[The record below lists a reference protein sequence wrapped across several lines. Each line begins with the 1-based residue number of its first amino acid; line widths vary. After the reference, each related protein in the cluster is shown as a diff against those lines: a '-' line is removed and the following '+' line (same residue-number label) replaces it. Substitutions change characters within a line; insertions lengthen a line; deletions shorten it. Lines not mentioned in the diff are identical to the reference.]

1 MLDAATLQTLCKRL
15 TASDRSAFEDLF
27 RLTRTPLLRYVCSI
41 VRDNEL
47 AHDLVQDVFV
57 MLWGLREGLDP
68 SQPLKPYLYRMA
80 RNRALRHLRDSR
92 THARKEAELGATM
105 PTMTETSADDDHDTD
120 LMKRQLHQ
128 WIKALPDRQREAL
141 TLSRFHYLSHREIGA
156 LMGIS
161 PRTVNNHI
169 IRALD
174 ALQQRAEHF
183 AAAYS

>member
-1 MLDAATLQTLCKRL
+1 MLDAATLQPLCARL
-15 TASDRSAFEDLF
+15 RDSDRSAFEALF
-27 RLTRTPLLRYVCSI
+27 RMARTPLLRYVCAI
-41 VRDNEL
+41 VHDREL

-68 SQPLKPYLYRMA
+68 SQSLKPYLYRMA

-92 THARKEAELGATM
+92 THARKEAELGATL
-105 PTMTETSADDDHDTD
+105 PVMTDTSAEDAHDAD
-120 LMKRQLHQ
+120 LMKRHLKQ
-128 WIKALPDRQREAL
+128 WITALPDRQREAL
-141 TLSRFHYLSHREIGA
+141 TLSRFHYLSHREVGE

-174 ALQQRAEHF
+174 ALHQRAEHF